1 MGSGLDARPV
11 RRHVSGAKKTE
22 VANQVRE
29 LERQRDA
36 GAVTASSRTTLAAWM
51 AMWIN
56 KREALGSVRR
66 RTLDGYRVDEHRIV
80 AAIGPARLEHLRP
93 AHVERLWET
102 MVAAGRAG
110 SIPHCRRT
118 LMAALNEATN
128 RGLLV
133 RNPVKLANTP
143 KVESP
148 EIEPY
153 TIEQMCQLLD
163 VAQGTRNAPRW
174 TLAAVLG
181 LRQGEVLGVQWAD
194 LDLTGEGTVTVRR
207 QLQRLG
213 WQHAC
218 ETPSDCR
225 TVSGTK
231 AKRGADCPQRT
242 GGGLV
247 VRPVKSTAGRR
258 ALTLPASLTAE
269 LRAHRRTQVAERLS
283 SEIWEE
289 GPGGGWLFADEAGGP
304 LDPRADLR
312 AFKELCTEAGLP
324 SRRLHDLRHSAA
336 TMMQTAIWI

>member
-1 MGSGLDARPV
+1 MAWSMAAVGSTVIGPPGSSAPPRTCASPSTMRLWAQPGGAGHRRVTAGRAAAYVRVLLPARNRGVPDSSRARTATRWGRESSEGGEPRDRAVHRRADVAAPGCCAGHAQRPSLDAR
-11 RRHVSGAKKTE
+11 
-22 VANQVRE
+22 
-29 LERQRDA
+29 
-36 GAVTASSRTTLAAWM
+36 
-51 AMWIN
+51 
-56 KREALGSVRR
+56 
-66 RTLDGYRVDEHRIV
+66 
-80 AAIGPARLEHLRP
+80 
-93 AHVERLWET
+93 
-102 MVAAGRAG
+102 
-110 SIPHCRRT
+110 
-118 LMAALNEATN
+118 
-128 RGLLV
+128 
-133 RNPVKLANTP
+133 
-143 KVESP
+143 
-148 EIEPY
+148 
-153 TIEQMCQLLD
+153 
-163 VAQGTRNAPRW
+163 
-174 TLAAVLG
+174 AVLG
-181 LRQGEVLGVQWAD
+181 LRQGEVLGLQWAD